1 MQKLLPYGSANFEE
15 IATGN
20 FYYIDKTMYIE
31 QLEKVKFPIFLRP
44 RRFGKSLHTEMLRC
58 YYDLKMK
65 DRFDEIFGKL
75 YIGKNPTGN
84 QNKYYFL
91 SLDFSGM
98 YSFSEMDERQ
108 LKKSFDEH
116 ISESLYGFLMAY
128 RKNFNLSED
137 RINELKNEYRT
148 DAVTAFSNIC
158 HLVAGV
164 GGKLYLTIDEYDALT
179 NAIAIRYRHSDKT
192 DNMYLRILNKGG
204 FFRAFFE
211 MLKSNVKNTI
221 HQIYMTGILPITISD
236 MKSGFNIAS
245 WIQLDER
252 FSNMQGITNA
262 EFDWLLDEVYSDYPH
277 ITYDKNEIKTTVKNY
292 YNGYK
297 FTKHGEY
304 VYNPMM
310 TLYFLNSLINQNTFP
325 DILADNNLRISY
337 DQIAFLFGQNLKRA
351 KEIVNEITENKDYSI
366 STHLQISFD
375 MKDFKEGNYIAEG
388 LFYAG
393 ILTYSNQMNI
403 LQIPNLV
410 TYDFALDY
418 FNKLQNFDY
427 QDHEYTKWIL
437 QYKQNGDAKALVAG
451 FFRDIIQ
458 KFPGQFFSN
467 VRESLYHGLFFH
479 VLYNHTE
486 KDLYEVLPEFNVP
499 AGRVDLFLRTY
510 PNQTYTPIQL
520 HDLFELK
527 RVPKGAKD
535 EEFEAEFEACKTQV
549 LKYRTGDYAHFRAIA
564 ICFRGNADFL
574 IDVFE

>member
-1 MQKLLPYGSANFEE
+1 MKRKLPYGSANFEK

-31 QLEKVKFPIFLRP
+31 KLENVEFPVFLRP

-65 DRFDEIFGKL
+65 DRFNEIFGHL

-84 QNKYYFL
+84 QNKFYFL

-98 YSFSEMDERQ
+98 YAFADMEERE

-116 ISESLYGFLMAY
+116 IAENLYGFLSVY
-128 RKNFNLSED
+128 RENFNLSTE
-137 RINELKNEYRT
+137 RITELRNEYKT
-148 DAVTAFSNIC
+148 DAAKAIANIC
-158 HLVAGV
+158 HLVAGI
-164 GGKLYLTIDEYDALT
+164 GGKLYLSIDEYDALT
-179 NAIAIRYRHSDKT
+179 NALAIRYRHTGTS

-204 FFRAFFE
+204 FFRTFFE

-221 HQIYMTGILPITISD
+221 HQIYITGILPITISD
-236 MKSGFNIAS
+236 MKSGFNVAS

-252 FSNMQGITNA
+252 FSTMQGITSE
-262 EFDWLLDEVYSDYPH
+262 EFDWLLDEIYLDYPH
-277 ITYDKNEIKTTVKNY
+277 ITYHKSEIKTTLKNY

-297 FTKHGEY
+297 FTKRGEY

-337 DQIAFLFGQNLKRA
+337 DQIAFLFGQNLERA
-351 KEIVNEITENKDYSI
+351 KEIITEITENKTYLH
-366 STHLQISFD
+366 TTQLQIAFD

-393 ILTYSNQMNI
+393 ILTYSNQMNT
-403 LQIPNLV
+403 LKIPNLV

-418 FNKLQNFDY
+418 FNELQNFDY
-427 QDHEYTKWIL
+427 KDYKYTKWIL
-437 QYKQNGDAKALVAG
+437 QYKQQGDAVALVEG
-451 FFRDIIQ
+451 FFKDIIQ

-467 VRESLYHGLFFH
+467 TNESFYHGLFFQ

-486 KDLYEVLPEFNVP
+486 KDLYEVLPEYNLP
-499 AGRVDLFLRTY
+499 QGRADLMLRTY

-527 RVPKGAKD
+527 RVPKDTNEAG
-535 EEFEAEFEACKTQV
+535 FEAEFTAAKEQVSKYKTGG
-549 LKYRTGDYAHFRAIA
+549 YEDFRGIA
-564 ICFRGNADFL
+564 VCFRGNT
-574 IDVFE
+574 DVKVEIL